1 MGSEKP
7 DDAPSVAGR
16 WRKDFHTAPIAA
28 PDSNERWSDL
38 WLLKKANATLTPVQI
53 REKYYSQASSSL
65 HGNVKVDHNLAKWKD
80 CQDA

>member
-7 DDAPSVAGR
+7 DDSPSVAGQ
-16 WRKDFHTAPIAA
+16 WRKDFHIAPIAA

-38 WLLKKANATLTPVQI
+38 WLLKKANATLTAAQI
-53 REKYYSQASSSL
+53 REKSYSQASSSL
-65 HGNVKVDHNLAKWKD
+65 HGKVKVDHDLAKWKD